1 MKQVTYVIMNETN
14 FERMQNM
21 TLELIDVTGGYT
33 SVPVIKNVT
42 FKVDSG
48 ELTGLI
54 GLNGAGKSTT
64 IKHIIGF
71 MLPFS
76 GRITIQQK
84 ELRENPEQFRQ
95 SFAFVPESPILYEE
109 LTLQEHLD
117 VTMMAYNLSPEEGME
132 KAMRYIKAFRLG
144 DKLDWFPAYFSKG
157 MKQKVMLVCAFMV
170 DAPVYIIDEPFL
182 GLDPLGIHTFLEI
195 VREKREQGAA
205 ILMSTHVLASA
216 EKECDNFV
224 LLHNGEVKV
233 KGTMEDLQKE
243 MKMPGATLDELYI
256 QLTKEESL

>member
-1 MKQVTYVIMNETN
+1 
-14 FERMQNM
+14 M
-21 TLELIDVTGGYT
+21 TLELKEVTGGYT

-42 FKVDSG
+42 FTVHPG

-64 IKHIIGF
+64 IKHIIGL

-76 GRITIQQK
+76 GKISIQNK
-84 ELRENPEQFRQ
+84 ELRENPEQYRQ

-109 LTLQEHLD
+109 LTLKEHLD
-117 VTMMAYNLSPEEGME
+117 VTVMAYHLPKEEAFK
-132 KAMRYIKAFRLG
+132 KAMKYIQAFRLE
-144 DKLDWFPAYFSKG
+144 DKMEWFPAYFSKG
-157 MKQKVMLVCAFMV
+157 MKQKVMLVCAFMI

-195 VREKREQGAA
+195 VREKRKEGAA

-224 LLHNGEVKV
+224 LLHQGEVKV
-233 KGTMEDLQKE
+233 KGTMKDLQTE
-243 MKMPGATLDELYI
+243 MRMPGATLDELYI
-256 QLTKEESL
+256 QLTKEESLS